1 MCKYF
6 SRYRQK
12 RNRPVA
18 TALRL
23 RSFALVELLWKKWM
37 FFLNTVQIGG
47 WWWWKGGCPTPCK
60 KGGIVLECSGKYIQ
74 GECLD
79 PGQTDEVCERGVQN
93 LIDVAGN
100 GRHHHAGLLSISI
113 TLLGCIIAQRQVR
126 YNTLYF
132 HIQGGPRRE
141 HALFGCWRF

>member
-1 MCKYF
+1 M
-6 SRYRQK
+6 
-12 RNRPVA
+12 
-18 TALRL
+18 
-23 RSFALVELLWKKWM
+23 KKVDVL
-37 FFLNTVQIGG
+37 FLNTVQIGG

-74 GECLD
+74 GECPY

-93 LIDVAGN
+93 LKDVAGN

-141 HALFGCWRF
+141 RALFGC